1 MGAVRCE
8 LLPILALPLPACL
21 MCEQACLGGT
31 RTTRADVRV
40 RAAAPI
46 IALSMGERG
55 LPCRILAPK
64 FAGVLTF
71 GALSAGRESAPGQP
85 TVQQLRQLYRLP
97 AQRASTQARPK
108 RSCPG
113 RLLPSVLAETAASA
127 AGAARQHAGAVG
139 ALAVVS

>member
-1 MGAVRCE
+1 MLGAER
-8 LLPILALPLPACL
+8 LCL
-21 MCEQACLGGT
+21 MPLLHPCDARSC
-31 RTTRADVRV
+31 APCIP
-40 RAAAPI
+40 AAPI

-97 AQRASTQARPK
+97 AQRASTQARWTLVCSMREGIEGLPPVSTACVSVCCPCTSCITSEVS
-108 RSCPG
+108 RSKVC
-113 RLLPSVLAETAASA
+113 
-127 AGAARQHAGAVG
+127 
-139 ALAVVS
+139 